1 MYFNLCKSTEHS
13 KSHRFSQTETM
24 ALTINVVVQIKEIIY
39 PLFLSTNLNSESESA
54 EKKDSMEMLKATVN
68 HMKDRRQL
76 LLIPITVY
84 SGFEQAFLWSDYTRV
99 CINDM

>member
-1 MYFNLCKSTEHS
+1 MVKLKLYVLLN
-13 KSHRFSQTETM
+13 
-24 ALTINVVVQIKEIIY
+24 IVIIQIKETVY
-39 PLFLSTNLNSESESA
+39 TLFLSTNLNSESESA